1 MYITATKSKKDY
13 FTSLNEKRITEN
25 KYFWKTIKSFL
36 LYKVHSSE
44 KIKLAEEDDP
54 LITNE
59 KEFAMKLSDLFSNAL
74 INLKYSNLRI
84 LILFQKT

>member
-25 KYFWKTIKSFL
+25 KYFWKTVKSFL
-36 LYKVHSSE
+36 LYKVQSSE
-44 KIKLAEEDDP
+44 RIKLAEEDDP

-59 KEFAMKLSDLFSNAL
+59 KEFAMKLNDLFSNAL

>member
-1 MYITATKSKKDY
+1 MCITATKSKKDY

-25 KYFWKTIKSFL
+25 KYFWKTVKSFL
-36 LYKVHSSE
+36 LYKVQSSE
-44 KIKLAEEDDP
+44 RIKLAEADDP

-59 KEFAMKLSDLFSNAL
+59 KEFAMKLNDLFSNAL